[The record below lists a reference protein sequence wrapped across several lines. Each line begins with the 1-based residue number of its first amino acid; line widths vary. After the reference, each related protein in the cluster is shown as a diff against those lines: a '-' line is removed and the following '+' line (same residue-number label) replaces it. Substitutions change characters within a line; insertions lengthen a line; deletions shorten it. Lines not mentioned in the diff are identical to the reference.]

1 MVTAIVFK
9 SAILLYVLINIIN
22 INLYTLIRTNFV

>member
-22 INLYTLIRTNFV
+22 INVYTLIRTNFV